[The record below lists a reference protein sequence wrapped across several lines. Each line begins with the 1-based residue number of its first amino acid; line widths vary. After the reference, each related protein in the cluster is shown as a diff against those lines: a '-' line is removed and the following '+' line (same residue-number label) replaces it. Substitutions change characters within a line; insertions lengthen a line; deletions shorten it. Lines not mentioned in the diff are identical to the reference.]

1 MKPEI
6 AQKIVSLNHQFY
18 QSFANDFSE
27 TRARLQMGVL
37 KVLERIPTGAS
48 VLDLGC
54 GNGKVLL
61 QLAKNDFQ
69 GTYLGADF
77 SLELLNW
84 AAADIPSGFQTEFR
98 ELDLTASSWD
108 EVLPPTQFDV
118 IICFATLHH
127 IPSYPL
133 RVSLCKN
140 IREFLDDQGI
150 LYISAWQFIR
160 SERLRKK
167 ILPWDTVNISE
178 DEVDEGDYLLDWQ
191 RGGSGTRYV
200 HLYSPEEL
208 SELAESSGFK
218 VIESFDSDGEGGSL
232 GLYQVWEPV

>member
-6 AQKIVSLNHQFY
+6 AQKIVSLNQQFY
-18 QSFANDFSE
+18 QSFADDFSE
-27 TRARLQMGVL
+27 TRGRLQMGVL
-37 KVLERIPTGAS
+37 KVLERIPAKAL

-61 QLAKNDFQ
+61 HLAQSDFK

-77 SLELLNW
+77 SPGLLNW
-84 AAADIPSGFQTEFR
+84 AAADIPAGFQADFL
-98 ELDLTASSWD
+98 ELDLTAPSWD
-108 EVLPPTQFDV
+108 GILPPTRFE
-118 IICFATLHH
+118 IICCFATFHH
-127 IPSYPL
+127 IPSHPL
-133 RVSLCKN
+133 RISLCRN
-140 IREFLDDQGI
+140 IRKFIDDQGV

-218 VIESFDSDGEGGSL
+218 VVESFDSDGEGGNL